1 MSRPTS
7 NTAIYSRPIFL
18 FYFSRSSE
26 FYTPSPPP
34 PTLIWRV
41 IIIYIKQFILAA
53 WMYIF
58 NRCFRPTL
66 AILFFFFS
74 KAPRTNLL
82 LMSSTHLRCSVSWF
96 GVLYNDGKWPPRC
109 SAHDK
114 WPFAVADKSFPPRP
128 ASLFLLY
135 SIIDLF
141 FYSLFLFSFFF
152 FPFFFLHRAWTSI
165 YFLRCGSSSILSWY
179 AAMVKSYDLWCRP
192 KILTRPNGIQKCCW
206 ARHCYFLLN
215 QSYPLFSFRR

>member
-7 NTAIYSRPIFL
+7 NTAIYSRPIF
-18 FYFSRSSE
+18 YFIFPGPRSSI
-26 FYTPSPPP
+26 T

-53 WMYIF
+53 YTPYIF

-66 AILFFFFS
+66 AILFCFFS
-74 KAPRTNLL
+74 EPRTNLL
-82 LMSSTHLRCSVSWF
+82 LVSSTHLRCSVSWF

-114 WPFAVADKSFPPRP
+114 WSFAVADKSFPPRP

-141 FYSLFLFSFFF
+141 FYSLFLFFF
-152 FPFFFLHRAWTSI
+152 FPFFFLHRAWSSI

-179 AAMVKSYDLWCRP
+179 AAMVKSYDLWFRP
-192 KILTRPNGIQKCCW
+192 KILTRPNGIQKCCCW
-206 ARHCYFLLN
+206 AATTAIS
-215 QSYPLFSFRR
+215 SYPIPSFLFAGNLR

>member
-1 MSRPTS
+1 
-7 NTAIYSRPIFL
+7 
-18 FYFSRSSE
+18 
-26 FYTPSPPP
+26 
-34 PTLIWRV
+34 
-41 IIIYIKQFILAA
+41 
-53 WMYIF
+53 MYIF

-152 FPFFFLHRAWTSI
+152 FLFFFYIAPGLRFIFCAAVHRVFS
-165 YFLRCGSSSILSWY
+165 R
-179 AAMVKSYDLWCRP
+179 D
-192 KILTRPNGIQKCCW
+192 TRPWSNLMIYGVGQ
-206 ARHCYFLLN
+206 RF
-215 QSYPLFSFRR
+215 

>member
-1 MSRPTS
+1 
-7 NTAIYSRPIFL
+7 
-18 FYFSRSSE
+18 
-26 FYTPSPPP
+26 
-34 PTLIWRV
+34 
-41 IIIYIKQFILAA
+41 
-53 WMYIF
+53 
-58 NRCFRPTL
+58 L

-152 FPFFFLHRAWTSI
+152 FLFFFTSRLDFDLFFALRFIEYSLVIRGHGQILWSMVSAKDFDAPEWNTKVLLGTPLLFPPKPILPPLFFSPVI
-165 YFLRCGSSSILSWY
+165 YGKYVTLYRICVIPPGYFPLRHLND
-179 AAMVKSYDLWCRP
+179 VD
-192 KILTRPNGIQKCCW
+192 T
-206 ARHCYFLLN
+206 FLLYTQN
-215 QSYPLFSFRR
+215 TRKSNAAAIYLFIIIFFKSKVCYWCV

>member
-1 MSRPTS
+1 
-7 NTAIYSRPIFL
+7 
-18 FYFSRSSE
+18 
-26 FYTPSPPP
+26 
-34 PTLIWRV
+34 
-41 IIIYIKQFILAA
+41 
-53 WMYIF
+53 
-58 NRCFRPTL
+58 L

-152 FPFFFLHRAWTSI
+152 FLFFFYIAPGLRFIFCAAVHRVFS
-165 YFLRCGSSSILSWY
+165 R
-179 AAMVKSYDLWCRP
+179 D
-192 KILTRPNGIQKCCW
+192 TRPWSNLMIYGVGQRFW
-206 ARHCYFLLN
+206 RARMEYKSAAGHATAI
-215 QSYPLFSFRR
+215 SS